1 MKWKEWKERG
11 GEFVGEKRNLRS
23 EGICVWGVKGE
34 GERAQERRSGNN
46 RRRKKGGEIHTHTK
60 AHQTLPNTEEREG
73 SDFSGKFKTRVCLTR
88 L

>member
-23 EGICVWGVKGE
+23 EGICVWGVKGVPKGE

-46 RRRKKGGEIHTHTK
+46 R
-60 AHQTLPNTEEREG
+60 
-73 SDFSGKFKTRVCLTR
+73 
-88 L
+88 